1 MSKLRPL
8 KQRKVINILLK
19 NGFKEVRRGKHIT
32 FKKYLPNG
40 EVLTT
45 WVPYHSEISV
55 FCPAVY
61 NKANKEIKRGIFIIC
76 YTSFSIGFVF
86 IIIFCVVSYLL

>member
-32 FKKYLPNG
+32 FKKYLPDG

-55 FCPAVY
+55 FVLQY
-61 NKANKEIKRGIFIIC
+61 IIKQTKKSKEEF
-76 YTSFSIGFVF
+76 
-86 IIIFCVVSYLL
+86 L